1 MINLSRER
9 EDLRTKLD
17 AHIIEGVLIINGD
30 QANRQSE
37 MPKPP
42 RPANS
47 MEVRLRITREIK
59 VDYDIYRLDVN
70 PTGAEVGGDK
80 IPTIL
85 FTIQILIH
93 IHIHNPNP
101 IHIHNLLQFNSN
113 SIHIHNLLQFHFSF
127 HFSFPLQI
135 KFPLHS
141 KFKFKIPNIIYIIS
155 LNKPFKGQNNFN

>member
-1 MINLSRER
+1 MVNLSRER
-9 EDLRTKLD
+9 ENLRTKFD

-37 MPKPP
+37 VPKPP

-80 IPTIL
+80 IPTISITIL
-85 FTIQILIH
+85 IHIQFIFTIQI
-93 IHIHNPNP
+93 
-101 IHIHNLLQFNSN
+101 QFIFTIFYNFISHSLSN
-113 SIHIHNLLQFHFSF
+113 SFY
-127 HFSFPLQI
+127 
-135 KFPLHS
+135 
-141 KFKFKIPNIIYIIS
+141 IPNSYSQFQILLYLFIFF
-155 LNKPFKGQNNFN
+155 P